1 MTITRGLIE
10 QHGGTVWVESVLDE
24 GTTFH
29 FTIPVAT
36 EDERERA
43 RAGV

>member
-1 MTITRGLIE
+1 LIE
-10 QHGGTVWVESVLDE
+10 QHGGTVWVESVVDQ

-36 EDERERA
+36 EDEREGARA
-43 RAGV
+43 RV